1 MKRKWKKCR
10 TERIEV
16 RWATTGCTA
25 IQVSLDI
32 SLPTFCLSPSFS
44 SSVQEEHFPPTT
56 PHLFQR
62 MLGFP
67 SYDLIQ
73 LLLQTVGKHH

>member
-1 MKRKWKKCR
+1 MDDHRLYSNSG
-10 TERIEV
+10 EPGHFS
-16 RWATTGCTA
+16 AN
-25 IQVSLDI
+25 L
-32 SLPTFCLSPSFS
+32 LLSPSFYA
-44 SSVQEEHFPPTT
+44 SVQDEESFPPATL
-56 PHLFQR
+56 HLFQR